1 MKNIIFGIFAFL
13 LAVVGFVFI
22 INAFFSP
29 LKVIKGKK
37 KYKKIIIKGLIG
49 TLMLFGFGLIIIYLF
64 SLQNSEKDKGN
75 LKEEKI
81 IESIPDISQY

>member
-1 MKNIIFGIFAFL
+1 IFMKNIIFGIFAFL

-37 KYKKIIIKGLIG
+37 KYKKIIAYHIVR
-49 TLMLFGFGLIIIYLF
+49 
-64 SLQNSEKDKGN
+64 
-75 LKEEKI
+75 
-81 IESIPDISQY
+81 